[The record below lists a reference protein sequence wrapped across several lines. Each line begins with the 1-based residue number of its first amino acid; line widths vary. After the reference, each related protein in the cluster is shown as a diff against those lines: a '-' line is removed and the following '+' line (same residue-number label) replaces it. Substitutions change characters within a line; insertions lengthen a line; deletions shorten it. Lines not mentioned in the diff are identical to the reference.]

1 MSEQM
6 SFVYVQSTGHVLSVI
21 TCTAASKTPLTS
33 ADLATPTL
41 AVRNVDDVPGQRFDL
56 TPDLL
61 SVFTGDDIT
70 GALLEPRGYSWD
82 DPNKK
87 ISSLLYSTKVTATF
101 DSVGIT
107 VNLPAA
113 SSGPTNVLVAY
124 PGSNPSKSL
133 VAPGTVANGSQT
145 VKISIGPLAPGIAVL
160 ILAAG
165 YPPVVHSVP

>member
-6 SFVYVQSTGHVLSVI
+6 SFVYVQSTGHVVSVI
-21 TCTAASKTPLTS
+21 TCVAAPKAPLTA

-41 AVRNVDDVPGQRFDL
+41 MVRNIDDVPGQRFDL

-61 SVFTGDDIT
+61 NVFTGDDIA
-70 GALLEPRGYSWD
+70 GALREPRGYSWD
-82 DPNKK
+82 PVNKR

-107 VNLPAA
+107 VTLPAA

-124 PGSNPSKSL
+124 PGSDPS
-133 VAPGTVANGSQT
+133 
-145 VKISIGPLAPGIAVL
+145 
-160 ILAAG
+160 
-165 YPPVVHSVP
+165 